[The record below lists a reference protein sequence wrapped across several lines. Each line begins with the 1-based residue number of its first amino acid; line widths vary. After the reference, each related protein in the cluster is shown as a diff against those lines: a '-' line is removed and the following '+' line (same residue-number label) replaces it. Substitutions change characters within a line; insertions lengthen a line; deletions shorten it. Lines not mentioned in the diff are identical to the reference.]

1 MGGVECGGYN
11 KKYITDGGESG
22 GERFANAG
30 ERARVCAYRAEAE
43 WELADEIDRP
53 NK

>member
-1 MGGVECGGYN
+1 MGGGECGGYN
-11 KKYITDGGESG
+11 KKYITGGCESG
-22 GERFANAG
+22 GERFAKAA